1 MVSSNLSRDLFNY
14 SDKKDND
21 ETVSLAGSYISSYD
35 NMNNNIQDLVNIING
50 GGKPLKK
57 NAKQNQSS
65 CNLSTIKELST
76 NNDLS
81 QNFNILPSD
90 SVSNIDNNS
99 EINIYNELK
108 KITNDNLNTPP
119 QQQIYSDNIDNSISK
134 FASAIQHNTHNKTSA
149 NESNV
154 SKLTYTKSIF
164 DVDNSISAPPL
175 PPPQLPPPPPTTTT
189 SIFENNKNV
198 QQNMDTLPVN
208 TFTGGAD
215 SDFQSGLLIAL
226 FVVASFCFIG
236 ISSICTYFN
245 SNVIYTL
252 AFVLFIGLAIL
263 FIENQ
268 QKK

>member
-1 MVSSNLSRDLFNY
+1 MASSNLSHDLFNY
-14 SDKKDND
+14 SDKKNND

-57 NAKQNQSS
+57 KVKQNQSS

-81 QNFNILPSD
+81 QKFNVLPSD
-90 SVSNIDNNS
+90 SVSNIDDNDS
-99 EINIYNELK
+99 EINIYNELE
-108 KITNDNLNTPP
+108 KITNNNLNTQS
-119 QQQIYSDNIDNSISK
+119 QQQMSSDNIDNSISK
-134 FASAIQHNTHNKTSA
+134 FASAIQHNTNNKTSA
-149 NESNV
+149 NASNV

-175 PPPQLPPPPPTTTT
+175 PPPTTTT

-198 QQNMDTLPVN
+198 QQNTDALPVN

-215 SDFQSGLLIAL
+215 PDFQSGLLIAL

-263 FIENQ
+263 FIDNQ